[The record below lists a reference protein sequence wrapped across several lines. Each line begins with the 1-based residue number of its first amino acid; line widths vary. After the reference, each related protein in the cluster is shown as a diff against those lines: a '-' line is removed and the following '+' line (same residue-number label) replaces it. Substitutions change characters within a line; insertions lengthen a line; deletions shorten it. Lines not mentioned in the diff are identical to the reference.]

1 MAGDIVVSGG
11 GSLAVATGD
20 LFDACDRLGRLYAVL
35 LQCAADLDQV
45 NSAVTRGQLSR
56 IDAPLSSIRAEEALD
71 DTAKIIRTVA
81 PNVQRLR
88 VALLIAAETY
98 GRVEHSLAQLS
109 QGVAARFGGLF
120 GRSLPFFALVLLPAT
135 LSVGA
140 GAAVTCAV
148 LPPVLRQ
155 RALAALPKWLMQNSA
170 PLSDPR
176 VVQFIRLS
184 AMSIDDVGG
193 GLLMVPPEVM
203 TLLGDEGLRVL
214 GFTTAAGMLVRL
226 SRPSGLFTETPITIS
241 RVGRQSITTPVEGY
255 GGRIDRIPQGRAQI
269 RIDRYEELG
278 RPDRFEVYIG
288 GTKDFGVLAAT
299 EPWDMTS
306 NLNGVAGQ
314 ESGAS
319 SAVRQAMAD
328 AGVTATSPIV
338 FTGHSQG
345 GLIAANLAASGDFS
359 TMGLLTVGAPVGQ
372 IDVPAAVSFVAI
384 EHTDDLVPATG
395 GTWAST
401 DPVLVRRHYFAGRA
415 VDTGNILPAHQLDAY
430 RNTAELVDASRER
443 RLMRALE
450 QMDSIAV
457 GASSRVTS
465 TLYRGVRTVP

>member
-1 MAGDIVVSGG
+1 MPGDIVISGG
-11 GSLAVATGD
+11 GILAVATAD
-20 LFDACDRLGRLYAVL
+20 LFEACDRLGRLHTVL
-35 LQCAADLDQV
+35 LQCVVELDRV
-45 NSAVTRGQLSR
+45 NSAVTRDQLHR
-56 IDAPLSSIRAEEALD
+56 IDAPLSTIRAEEALD
-71 DTAKIIRTVA
+71 DTARIIRSVA
-81 PNVQRLR
+81 PSAQRLQ
-88 VALLIAAETY
+88 VALLVAAETY

-120 GRSLPFFALVLLPAT
+120 GRSLPFFGLILLPAI
-135 LSVGA
+135 VGA
-140 GAAVTCAV
+140 GAGAAATFAL
-148 LPPVLRQ
+148 LPHVLRQ
-155 RALAALPKWLMQNSA
+155 RALAALPEWLVQNSA

-214 GFTTAAGMLVRL
+214 GFTTAAGLLVRL
-226 SRPSGLFTETPITIS
+226 SRPSGLFAETPITVS
-241 RVGRQSITTPVEGY
+241 RSGRQTITTPVEGY
-255 GGRIDRIPQGRAQI
+255 GGRIDRIPQGQAQI
-269 RIDRYEELG
+269 RIDRYEEVD

-288 GTKDFGVLAAT
+288 GTKDFGVLAAN

-306 NLNGVAGQ
+306 NLNGVAGE

-328 AGVTATSPIV
+328 AGITATSPVV

-359 TMGLLTVGAPVGQ
+359 TTGLLTVGAPVGQ
-372 IDVPAAVSFVAI
+372 IEVPAGVSFVAI

-401 DPVLVRRHYFAGRA
+401 DPVLVRRHYFAGRE
-415 VDTGNILPAHQLDAY
+415 VDTSQILPAHQLDAY
-430 RNTAELVDASRER
+430 RDTVDLVDASNER
-443 RLMRALE
+443 RLVRALE
-450 QMDSIAV
+450 QMDSIAA

-465 TLYRGVRTVP
+465 TLYRGVRATP